1 MKMLLILAAAGT
13 LAACA
18 GRGEDEVGAAPDRG
32 DTTTVTTGADTAA
45 FDTTGVVTP
54 QPGETAE
61 TPDTSAIGA
70 DSAVTPEYP
79 APPSTDTTG
88 ALPDTSTFGGD
99 TTGAAPA
106 DPGMTPDTSGM
117 APDTGMGQE
126 PGAVDTTLAPTLP
139 SDTAGQQ

>member
-32 DTTTVTTGADTAA
+32 DTTVVTTGADTAA
-45 FDTTGVVTP
+45 FDTTVVTP

-61 TPDTSAIGA
+61 TPDTSLIGQ
-70 DSAVTPEYP
+70 DSAITPQEYP
-79 APPSTDTTG
+79 TTPDTTG
-88 ALPDTSTFGGD
+88 VLPDTSTFGGD
-99 TTGAAPA
+99 TTGAVPA

-126 PGAVDTTLAPTLP
+126 PGAVDTTMAPLP

>member
-1 MKMLLILAAAGT
+1 MLLILAAAGT

-54 QPGETAE
+54 QPGETVE
-61 TPDTSAIGA
+61 TPDTSAI
-70 DSAVTPEYP
+70 TPEYP

-88 ALPDTSTFGGD
+88 VLPDTSTYGGD
-99 TTGAAPA
+99 TTGAVPA

-117 APDTGMGQE
+117 APDTGMGVE
-126 PGAVDTTLAPTLP
+126 PGAVDTTMAPLP